1 MFALRDAI
9 YLIELSFYGPIIPA
23 IVFIILIHTAQK
35 PYTWRPI
42 VIPLLLLSGLR
53 IAGSSLG
60 LTALDPDKSSLL
72 TTSTLL
78 DTIGLA
84 PVLCLLLGLLI
95 RANAPLDRG
104 LPIWAFLPLH
114 LITIAATVM
123 TAYGGRD
130 LYTTRKTQSKDLKLM
145 KAGIFLFIGAFSISI
160 ILAIITLFRAR
171 SIFKRT
177 ERTAAICALLCVPFM
192 SVRLAYSAGSLFSG
206 QGSVLNPLSDDDT
219 SIWLHFLMVI
229 VMEYIP
235 TLSATAVALTARRM
249 TITHIR
255 NDEDKYDLDDESEN
269 CI

>member
-1 MFALRDAI
+1 MLASRTFD
-9 YLIELSFYGPIIPA
+9 
-23 IVFIILIHTAQK
+23 
-35 PYTWRPI
+35 
-42 VIPLLLLSGLR
+42 
-53 IAGSSLG
+53 SSV
-60 LTALDPDKSSLL
+60 SLL
-72 TTSTLL
+72 CTCRTSLSPGNRTL
-78 DTIGLA
+78 TKYT
-84 PVLCLLLGLLI
+84 
-95 RANAPLDRG
+95 RNAPLDRG

-160 ILAIITLFRAR
+160 ILAIVTLFRAR

-255 NDEDKYDLDDESEN
+255 NDEGKYDLDDESEN